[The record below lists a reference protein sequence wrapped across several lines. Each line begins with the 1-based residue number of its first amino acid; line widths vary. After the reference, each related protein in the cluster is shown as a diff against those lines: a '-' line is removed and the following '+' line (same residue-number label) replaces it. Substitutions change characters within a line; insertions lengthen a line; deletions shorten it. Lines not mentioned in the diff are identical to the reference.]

1 MMCKNG
7 QNAFT
12 PRGDRDS
19 IVSLPGVGGGGFGM
33 QLKVSNPG
41 IRIQD
46 SYLEDSYSIH

>member
-1 MMCKNG
+1 MMSKNG

-19 IVSLPGVGGGGFGM
+19 IISLPGVVGGGGLGM

-41 IRIQD
+41 IRI
-46 SYLEDSYSIH
+46 